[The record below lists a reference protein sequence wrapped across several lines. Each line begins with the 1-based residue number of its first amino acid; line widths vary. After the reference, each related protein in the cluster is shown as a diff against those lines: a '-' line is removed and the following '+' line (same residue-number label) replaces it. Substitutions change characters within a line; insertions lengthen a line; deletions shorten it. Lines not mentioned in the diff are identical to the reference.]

1 MYFGPNPRAFGHDG
15 HGGSFA
21 SADPEAKVALGYT
34 KTLLHTDQVPVR
46 PETLSKTR
54 FIETVYA
61 NL

>member
-15 HGGSFA
+15 YGGSFGG
-21 SADPEAKVALGYT
+21 ADPEAKVALGYT
-34 KTLLHTDQVPVR
+34 KTLLHIDQI

-54 FIETVYA
+54 FIETVYG